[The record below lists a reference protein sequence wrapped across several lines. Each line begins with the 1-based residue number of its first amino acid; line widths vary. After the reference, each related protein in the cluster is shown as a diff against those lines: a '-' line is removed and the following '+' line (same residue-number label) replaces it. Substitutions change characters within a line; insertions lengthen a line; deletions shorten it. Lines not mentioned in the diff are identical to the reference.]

1 MTVPMTTP
9 FSLEVA
15 PGVLRIPLFGT
26 ATINAYLV
34 GDVLIDA
41 GIRGSTARL
50 EAALAPHKTRA
61 HALTHVH
68 SDHQGASH
76 FICQKRNI
84 PLWVHHKEAPMM
96 EQGDIALRHN
106 APDNVVTQLQRRFW
120 AGPAHNVARGLQ
132 AGDDINGFEV
142 LETPGHAQGHISYWR
157 ESDRVLIIGDVLTNM
172 NIVSQKAGLH
182 EPLSIFTL
190 NAARNRQNIHFLA
203 ALEPKLVLFGHGKPL
218 RDPEALL
225 RFAATLT

>member
-1 MTVPMTTP
+1 MTTSQTVPLA
-9 FSLEVA
+9 LEVA
-15 PGVLRIPLFGT
+15 PDVFHIPLLG
-26 ATINAYLV
+26 AASINAYLL

-41 GIRGSTARL
+41 GIRGSAARL

-84 PLWVHHKEAPMM
+84 PLWVHHQEAPIM
-96 EQGDIALRHN
+96 EQGAIAMRHN
-106 APDNVVTQLQRRFW
+106 SPDNAITQLQRRFW
-120 AGPAHNVARGLQ
+120 AGPAHRVARGLQ

-172 NIVSQKAGLH
+172 DVISQKPGLH
-182 EPLSIFTL
+182 EPLGIFTL
-190 NAARNRQNIHFLA
+190 DAARNRQNIQFLA
-203 ALEPKLVLFGHGKPL
+203 TLEPKLVLFGHGKPL

-225 RFAATLT
+225 RFAETLK